1 MSNQSEMLE
10 MVLQCA
16 EYLDDEYITTEL
28 LTLRGDAD
36 KVQDVM
42 ERKAAEQADRYAD
55 VGEEDIADEEDL
67 DTTEEEADLDNK
79 YLSEFSDE
87 IMKMLEELVGEE

>member
-1 MSNQSEMLE
+1 

-16 EYLDDEYITTEL
+16 EYLDDEYVATKI
-28 LTLRGDAD
+28 LTLLGDAD
-36 KVQDVM
+36 KAEEVM
-42 ERKAAEQADRYAD
+42 ERKMAEQADRYTD

-79 YLSEFSDE
+79 YLSEFSDD
-87 IMKMLEELVGEE
+87 ILKMLEELVGED